1 MMVKT
6 RFAPSPTGYLHI
18 GGART
23 ALFSHLFA
31 LHNKGTTVLRIEDT
45 DLERSTPEAVAAI
58 MESLEWLGFQYDE
71 GPYYQTKRFD
81 RYKEVVA
88 ELLEKG
94 HAYYCYCTPEE
105 LAEMRAKAEA
115 KKEKPRYDGTW
126 RPEPGKTLPEIPE
139 GIKPV
144 VRFKNPQVGV
154 TSFTDLVHGNL
165 SVQNSELDD
174 LIIARSDGSPTYNF
188 CVVVDDVDMEITHV
202 IRGDD
207 HINNTY
213 RQVNIFKA
221 LGKPVPHFAHLAM
234 ILGDDGQKLSKR
246 HGAVGVMEYYERGFL
261 PEAVINYLVRLGWS
275 HGDQEIFTFEEMVQ
289 YFDLKNVSKSASA
302 FNTSKLLWLNQHYM
316 IEKNPAELGQ
326 LLKPFL
332 EKIGIQTET
341 TPEFDNF
348 LTKAV
353 EAHVKRAETLV
364 ELAEMIKYLFID
376 AIEIDEAAK
385 AKQLTEVSKPVLEE
399 LVRVLGDVT
408 EWEPAELDAAVK
420 TVTKNL
426 EVGMGKVG
434 MPLRTAIV
442 GRTNS
447 PNLDETLYLVGKERT
462 LARLERAINLI

>member
-1 MMVKT
+1 MIKT

-45 DLERSTPEAVAAI
+45 DLERSTPEAVEAI
-58 MESLEWLGFQYDE
+58 MESLEWLGFNYDE

-81 RYKEVVA
+81 RYKEVVE

-94 HAYYCYCTPEE
+94 HAYYCYCTQEE
-105 LAEMRAKAEA
+105 LAEMRALAES

-139 GIKPV
+139 GIRPV

-154 TSFTDLVHGNL
+154 TSFSDLVHGNL

-174 LIIARSDGSPTYNF
+174 LIIARGDGSPTYNF
-188 CVVVDDVDMEITHV
+188 CVVVDDVDMEITHI

-221 LGKPVPHFAHLAM
+221 MGKEVPQFAHLAM

-246 HGAVGVMEYYERGFL
+246 HGAVGVMEYYDRGFL
-261 PEAVINYLVRLGWS
+261 PEAVLNYLVRLGWS
-275 HGDQEIFTFEEMVQ
+275 SGDQEIFSFDEMVEK
-289 YFDLKNVSKSASA
+289 FDLKNVTKSASA

-316 IEKNPAELGQ
+316 IEKNPAELAM

-332 EKIGIQTET
+332 EKIGIKTEN

-353 EAHVKRAETLV
+353 ESHVKRSETLV
-364 ELAEMIKYLFID
+364 QLAEMIQYLFVD
-376 AIEIDEAAK
+376 DIEMDEAAK
-385 AKQLTEVSKPVLEE
+385 AKQITEASKPVLME
-399 LVRVLGDVT
+399 LVRVLSTLDA
-408 EWEPAELDAAVK
+408 WEPEVLDATVKAV
-420 TVTKNL
+420 TVNL

-447 PNLDETLYLVGKERT
+447 PNLDETLFLVGKERT
-462 LARLERAINLI
+462 LQRLEKAIAMI

>member
-1 MMVKT
+1 MIKT

-23 ALFSHLFA
+23 ALFSQLFA

-45 DLERSTPEAVAAI
+45 DLERSTPEAVEAI
-58 MESLEWLGFQYDE
+58 MESLEWLGFKYDE

-81 RYKEVVA
+81 RYKEVVD
-88 ELLEKG
+88 ELLESG
-94 HAYYCYCTPEE
+94 HAYYCYCTQEE

-126 RPEPGKTLPEIPE
+126 RPEPGKTLPEVPE

-144 VRFKNPQVGV
+144 VRFKNPQIGT
-154 TSFTDLVHGNL
+154 TSFLDLVHGNL

-174 LIIARSDGSPTYNF
+174 LIIARGDGSPTYNF

-221 LGKPVPHFAHLAM
+221 MGKTVPQFAHLAM

-246 HGAVGVMEYYERGFL
+246 HGAVGVKEYYDRGFL

-275 HGDQEIFTFEEMVQ
+275 HGDQEIFSFDELVQ
-289 YFDLKNVSKSASA
+289 LFDLKNVNKSASA

-316 IEKNPAELGQ
+316 TEKNPAELAM

-332 EKIGIQTET
+332 EKAGVKIED
-341 TPEFDNF
+341 TPEFDNY
-348 LTKAV
+348 LTEV
-353 EAHVKRAETLV
+353 VQSHVKRSETLV
-364 ELAEMIKYLFID
+364 ELAEIVKYLFVED
-376 AIEIDEAAK
+376 IEMDETAK
-385 AKQLTEVSKPVLEE
+385 AKQITETSKPVLEE
-399 LVRVLGDVT
+399 LVRLLSEVT
-408 EWEPAELDAAVK
+408 EWQPEILDAVVK
-420 TVTKNL
+420 QVTVNL

-447 PNLDETLYLVGKERT
+447 PNLDETLYLVGKDRTIER
-462 LARLERAINLI
+462 LNKAIAMI

>member
-1 MMVKT
+1 MIKT

-45 DLERSTPEAVAAI
+45 DLERSTPEAVEAI
-58 MESLEWLGFQYDE
+58 MESLAWLGFDYDE

-81 RYKEVVA
+81 RYKEVIE

-94 HAYYCYCTPEE
+94 HAYHCYCTQEE
-105 LAEMRAKAEA
+105 LAEMRAIAEA

-126 RPEPGKTLPEIPE
+126 RPEPGKTLPAIPE

-144 VRFKNPQVGV
+144 VRFKNPQIGA
-154 TSFTDLVHGNL
+154 TSFSDLVHGNL

-174 LIIARSDGSPTYNF
+174 LIIARGDGSPTYNF

-221 LGKPVPHFAHLAM
+221 MGKPVPQFAHLAM

-246 HGAVGVMEYYERGFL
+246 HGAVGVMEYYDRGFL

-275 HGDQEIFTFEEMVQ
+275 HGDQEIFSFAEMVEF
-289 YFDLKNVSKSASA
+289 FDLKNVNKSASA

-316 IEKNPAELGQ
+316 IEKNPAELAQ

-332 EKIGIQTET
+332 AKIGVQTED

-353 EAHVKRAETLV
+353 QAHVKRSETLV
-364 ELAEMIKYLFID
+364 ELAEMIKYLFVEE
-376 AIEIDEAAK
+376 IEMDEAAK
-385 AKQLTEVSKPVLEE
+385 AKQITEASKPVLQE
-399 LVRVLGDVT
+399 LARLLSELSDWQPEV
-408 EWEPAELDAAVK
+408 LDAAVK
-420 TVTKNL
+420 QVTVNL

-462 LARLERAINLI
+462 LERLEKAIAMI

>member
-1 MMVKT
+1 MIKT

-45 DLERSTPEAVAAI
+45 DLERSTPEAVEAI
-58 MESLEWLGFQYDE
+58 MESLAWLGFDYDE

-81 RYKEVVA
+81 RYKEVVE
-88 ELLEKG
+88 ELLENG
-94 HAYYCYCTPEE
+94 HAYYCYCTQEE
-105 LAEMRAKAEA
+105 LAEMRAVAEA

-126 RPEPGKTLPEIPE
+126 RPEPGKTLPAIPE

-144 VRFKNPQVGV
+144 VRFKNPQIGA
-154 TSFTDLVHGNL
+154 TSFSDLVHGNL

-174 LIIARSDGSPTYNF
+174 LIIARGDGSPTYNF

-221 LGKPVPHFAHLAM
+221 MGKPVPHFAHLAM

-246 HGAVGVMEYYERGFL
+246 HGAVGVMEYYDRGFL

-275 HGDQEIFTFEEMVQ
+275 HGDQEIFSFAEMVEF
-289 YFDLKNVSKSASA
+289 FDLKNVNKSASA

-316 IEKNPAELGQ
+316 IEKNPADLAQ

-332 EKIGIQTET
+332 VKIGVQTEDS
-341 TPEFDNF
+341 PEFDNF

-353 EAHVKRAETLV
+353 QAHVKRSETLV
-364 ELAEMIKYLFID
+364 ELAEMIKYLFVEE
-376 AIEIDEAAK
+376 IEMDEAAK
-385 AKQLTEVSKPVLEE
+385 AKQITETSKPVLQE
-399 LVRVLGDVT
+399 LVRLLSEISDWQP
-408 EWEPAELDAAVK
+408 EILDAAVK
-420 TVTKNL
+420 QVTVNL

-462 LARLERAINLI
+462 LERLEKAIAMI

>member
-1 MMVKT
+1 MIKT

-45 DLERSTPEAVAAI
+45 DLERSTPEAVEAI
-58 MESLEWLGFQYDE
+58 MESLEWLGFNYDE

-81 RYKEVVA
+81 RYKEVVE

-94 HAYYCYCTPEE
+94 HAYYCYCTQEE
-105 LAEMRAKAEA
+105 LAEMRALAES

-139 GIKPV
+139 GIRPV

-154 TSFTDLVHGNL
+154 TSFSDLVHGNL

-174 LIIARSDGSPTYNF
+174 LIIARGDGSPTYNF
-188 CVVVDDVDMEITHV
+188 CVVVDDVDMEITHI

-221 LGKPVPHFAHLAM
+221 MGKEVPQFAHLAM

-246 HGAVGVMEYYERGFL
+246 HGAVGVMEYYDRGFL
-261 PEAVINYLVRLGWS
+261 PEAVLNYLVRLGWS
-275 HGDQEIFTFEEMVQ
+275 SGDQEIFSFDEMVEK
-289 YFDLKNVSKSASA
+289 FDLKNVTKSASA

-316 IEKNPAELGQ
+316 IEKNPAELAM

-332 EKIGIQTET
+332 EKIGIKTEN

-353 EAHVKRAETLV
+353 ESHVKRSETLV
-364 ELAEMIKYLFID
+364 QLAEMIQYLFVD
-376 AIEIDEAAK
+376 DIEMDEAAK
-385 AKQLTEVSKPVLEE
+385 AKQITEASKPVLME
-399 LVRVLGDVT
+399 LVRVLSALDA
-408 EWEPAELDAAVK
+408 WEPEVLDAAVK
-420 TVTKNL
+420 AVTVNL

-447 PNLDETLYLVGKERT
+447 PNLDETLFLVGKERT
-462 LARLERAINLI
+462 LQRLEKAIAMI

>member
-1 MMVKT
+1 MIKT

-45 DLERSTPEAVAAI
+45 DLERSTPEAVDAI
-58 MESLEWLGFQYDE
+58 MESLEWLGFKYDE

-81 RYKEVVA
+81 RYKEVVE

-94 HAYYCYCTPEE
+94 MAYYCYCTQEE
-105 LAEMRAKAEA
+105 LAEMRAVAEA

-126 RPEPGKTLPEIPE
+126 RPEPGKTLPAIPE
-139 GIKPV
+139 GIRPV
-144 VRFKNPQVGV
+144 VRFKQPQIGV
-154 TSFTDLVHGNL
+154 TSFSDLVHGNL

-174 LIIARSDGSPTYNF
+174 LIIARGDGSPTYNF
-188 CVVVDDVDMEITHV
+188 CVVIDDVDMEITHI

-221 LGKPVPHFAHLAM
+221 MGKEVPKFAHLAM

-246 HGAVGVMEYYERGFL
+246 HGAVGVMEYYDRGFL

-275 HGDQEIFTFEEMVQ
+275 NGDQEIFSFEEMVK
-289 YFDLKNVSKSASA
+289 YFDLSHVTKSASA

-316 IEKNPAELGQ
+316 IEKNPAELAQ
-326 LLKPFL
+326 LTKPFL
-332 EKIGIQTET
+332 EKIGVKTEN
-341 TPEFDNF
+341 TPEFDNY
-348 LTKAV
+348 LTEVVA
-353 EAHVKRAETLV
+353 AHVKRTETLV
-364 ELAEMIKYLFID
+364 ELASMIQYLFTTE
-376 AIEIDEAAK
+376 IEMDEAAK
-385 AKQLTEVSKPVLEE
+385 AKQLTPVSKPVLEE
-399 LVRVLGDVT
+399 LVRVLSAV
-408 EWEPAELDAAVK
+408 ENWQPEVLDAAVK
-420 TVTKNL
+420 EVTTNL

-462 LARLERAINLI
+462 LERLTKAIAMI

>member
-1 MMVKT
+1 MIKT

-45 DLERSTPEAVAAI
+45 DLERSTPEAVEAI
-58 MESLEWLGFQYDE
+58 MESLAWLGFNYDE

-81 RYKEVVA
+81 RYKEVVE

-94 HAYYCYCTPEE
+94 HAYYCYCTQEE
-105 LAEMRAKAEA
+105 LAEMRALAES

-139 GIKPV
+139 GIRPV

-154 TSFTDLVHGNL
+154 TSFSDLVHGNL

-174 LIIARSDGSPTYNF
+174 LIIARGDGSPTYNF
-188 CVVVDDVDMEITHV
+188 CVVVDDVDMEITHI

-221 LGKPVPHFAHLAM
+221 MGKEVPQFAHLAM

-246 HGAVGVMEYYERGFL
+246 HGAVGVMEYYDRGFL
-261 PEAVINYLVRLGWS
+261 PEAVLNYLVRLGWS
-275 HGDQEIFTFEEMVQ
+275 SGDQEIFSFDEMVEK
-289 YFDLKNVSKSASA
+289 FDLKNVTKSASA

-316 IEKNPAELGQ
+316 IEKNPAELAM

-332 EKIGIQTET
+332 EKIGIKTEN

-353 EAHVKRAETLV
+353 ESHVKRSETLV
-364 ELAEMIKYLFID
+364 QLAEMIQYLFVD
-376 AIEIDEAAK
+376 DIEMDEAAK
-385 AKQLTEVSKPVLEE
+385 AKQITEASKPVLME
-399 LVRVLGDVT
+399 LVRVLSALDA
-408 EWEPAELDAAVK
+408 WEPEVLDAAVK
-420 TVTKNL
+420 AVTVNL

-447 PNLDETLYLVGKERT
+447 PNLDETLFLVGKERT
-462 LARLERAINLI
+462 LQRLEKAIAMI

>member
-1 MMVKT
+1 MIKT

-45 DLERSTPEAVAAI
+45 DLERSTPEAVEAI
-58 MESLEWLGFQYDE
+58 MESLQWLGFNYDE

-81 RYKEVVA
+81 RYKEVVE

-94 HAYYCYCTPEE
+94 HAYYCYCTQEE
-105 LAEMRAKAEA
+105 LAEMRALAES

-126 RPEPGKTLPEIPE
+126 RPEPGKTLPAIPE
-139 GIKPV
+139 GIRPV

-154 TSFTDLVHGNL
+154 TSFSDLVHGNL

-174 LIIARSDGSPTYNF
+174 LIIARGDGSPTYNF
-188 CVVVDDVDMEITHV
+188 CVVVDDVDMEITHI

-221 LGKPVPHFAHLAM
+221 MGKEIPQFAHLAM

-246 HGAVGVMEYYERGFL
+246 HGAVGVMEYYDRGFL
-261 PEAVINYLVRLGWS
+261 PEAVLNYLVRLGWS
-275 HGDQEIFTFEEMVQ
+275 SGDQEIFSFDEMVEK
-289 YFDLKNVSKSASA
+289 FDLKNVTKSASA

-316 IEKNPAELGQ
+316 IEKNPAELAM

-332 EKIGIQTET
+332 EKIGVKTEN

-353 EAHVKRAETLV
+353 ESHVKRSETLV
-364 ELAEMIKYLFID
+364 QLAEMIQYLFVDEID
-376 AIEIDEAAK
+376 MDEAAK
-385 AKQLTEVSKPVLEE
+385 AKQITEASKPVLME
-399 LVRVLGDVT
+399 LVRVLSGV
-408 EWEPAELDAAVK
+408 EAWEPEVLDAAVK
-420 TVTKNL
+420 AVTVNL

-447 PNLDETLYLVGKERT
+447 PNLDETLFLVGKERT
-462 LARLERAINLI
+462 LKRLEKAIAMI

>member
-1 MMVKT
+1 MIKT

-45 DLERSTPEAVAAI
+45 DLERSTPEAVDAI
-58 MESLEWLGFQYDE
+58 MESLEWLGFKYDE

-81 RYKEVVA
+81 RYKEVVE

-94 HAYYCYCTPEE
+94 MAYYCYCTQEE
-105 LAEMRAKAEA
+105 LAEMRAVAEA

-126 RPEPGKTLPEIPE
+126 RPEPGKTLPAIPE
-139 GIKPV
+139 GIRPV
-144 VRFKNPQVGV
+144 VRFKQPQIGV
-154 TSFTDLVHGNL
+154 TSFSDLVHGNL

-174 LIIARSDGSPTYNF
+174 LIIARGDGSPTYNF
-188 CVVVDDVDMEITHV
+188 CVVIDDVDMEITHI

-221 LGKPVPHFAHLAM
+221 MGKEVPKFAHLAM

-246 HGAVGVMEYYERGFL
+246 HGAVGVMEYYDRGFL

-275 HGDQEIFTFEEMVQ
+275 NGDQEIFSFEEMVK
-289 YFDLKNVSKSASA
+289 YFDLSHVTKSASA

-316 IEKNPAELGQ
+316 IEKNPAELAQ
-326 LLKPFL
+326 LTKPFL
-332 EKIGIQTET
+332 EKIGVKTEN
-341 TPEFDNF
+341 TPEFDNY
-348 LTKAV
+348 LTEVVA
-353 EAHVKRAETLV
+353 AHVKRTETLV
-364 ELAEMIKYLFID
+364 ELASMIQYLFTTE
-376 AIEIDEAAK
+376 IEMDETAK
-385 AKQLTEVSKPVLEE
+385 EKQLTPVSKPVLEE
-399 LVRVLGDVT
+399 LVRVLSAV
-408 EWEPAELDAAVK
+408 ENWQPEVLDAAVK
-420 TVTKNL
+420 EVTTNL

-462 LARLERAINLI
+462 LERLTKAIAMI

>member
-1 MMVKT
+1 MIKT

-45 DLERSTPEAVAAI
+45 DLERSTPEAVDAI
-58 MESLEWLGFQYDE
+58 MESLEWLGFKYDE

-81 RYKEVVA
+81 RYKEVVE

-94 HAYYCYCTPEE
+94 MAYYCYCTQEE
-105 LAEMRAKAEA
+105 LAEMRAVAEA

-126 RPEPGKTLPEIPE
+126 RPEPGKTLPAIPE
-139 GIKPV
+139 GIRPV
-144 VRFKNPQVGV
+144 VRFKQPQIGV
-154 TSFTDLVHGNL
+154 TSFSDLVHGNL

-174 LIIARSDGSPTYNF
+174 LIIARGDGSPTYNF
-188 CVVVDDVDMEITHV
+188 CVVIDDVDMEITHI

-221 LGKPVPHFAHLAM
+221 MGKEVPKFAHLAM

-275 HGDQEIFTFEEMVQ
+275 NGDQEIFSFEEMVK
-289 YFDLKNVSKSASA
+289 YFDLSHVTKSASA

-316 IEKNPAELGQ
+316 IEKNPAELAQ
-326 LLKPFL
+326 LTKPFL
-332 EKIGIQTET
+332 EKIGVKTEN
-341 TPEFDNF
+341 TPEFDNY
-348 LTKAV
+348 LTEVVA
-353 EAHVKRAETLV
+353 AHVKRTETLV
-364 ELAEMIKYLFID
+364 ELASMIQYLFTTE
-376 AIEIDEAAK
+376 IEMDEAAK
-385 AKQLTEVSKPVLEE
+385 AKQLTPVSKPVLEE
-399 LVRVLGDVT
+399 LVRVLSAV
-408 EWEPAELDAAVK
+408 ENWQPEVLDAAVK
-420 TVTKNL
+420 EVTTNL

-462 LARLERAINLI
+462 LERLTKAIAMI

>member
-1 MMVKT
+1 MIKT

-45 DLERSTPEAVAAI
+45 DLERSTPEAVEAI
-58 MESLEWLGFQYDE
+58 MESLAWLGFKYDE

-81 RYKEVVA
+81 RYKEVVE

-94 HAYYCYCTPEE
+94 HAYYCYCTQEE
-105 LAEMRAKAEA
+105 LAKMRADAEA

-126 RPEPGKTLPEIPE
+126 RPEPGKTLPEIPA
-139 GIKPV
+139 GIRPV
-144 VRFKNPQVGV
+144 VRFKNPQIGV
-154 TSFTDLVHGNL
+154 TSFSDLVHGNL

-174 LIIARSDGSPTYNF
+174 LIIARGDGSPTYNF
-188 CVVVDDVDMEITHV
+188 CVVVDDVDMEITHI

-221 LGKPVPHFAHLAM
+221 MGKEVPQFAHLAM

-261 PEAVINYLVRLGWS
+261 PEAVLNYLVRLGWS
-275 HGDQEIFTFEEMVQ
+275 SGDQEIFSFEEMVEK
-289 YFDLKNVSKSASA
+289 FDLKHVTKSASA

-316 IEKNPAELGQ
+316 IEKNPVELAM

-332 EKIGIQTET
+332 EKIGVKTED

-348 LTKAV
+348 LTEAV
-353 EAHVKRAETLV
+353 IAHVKRSETLV
-364 ELAEMIKYLFID
+364 ELAAMIQYLFVD
-376 AIEIDEAAK
+376 EIEMDETAK
-385 AKQLTEVSKPVLEE
+385 AKQITEASKPVLLE
-399 LVRVLGDVT
+399 LVRLLSEVT
-408 EWEPAELDAAVK
+408 EWKPETLDAAVK
-420 TVTKNL
+420 AVTVNL

-462 LARLERAINLI
+462 LTRLEKAIAMI

>member
-1 MMVKT
+1 MVKT

-45 DLERSTPEAVAAI
+45 DLERSTPEAVEAI
-58 MESLEWLGFQYDE
+58 MESLEWLGFNYDE

-81 RYKEVVA
+81 RYKEVVE

-94 HAYYCYCTPEE
+94 HAYYCYCTQEE
-105 LAEMRAKAEA
+105 LAEMRALAES

-126 RPEPGKTLPEIPE
+126 RPEPGKTLPAIPE
-139 GIKPV
+139 GIRPV
-144 VRFKNPQVGV
+144 VRFKNPQIGA
-154 TSFTDLVHGNL
+154 TSFSDLVHGNL

-174 LIIARSDGSPTYNF
+174 LIIARGDGSPTYNF
-188 CVVVDDVDMEITHV
+188 CVVVDDVDMEITHI

-221 LGKPVPHFAHLAM
+221 MGKEVPQFAHLAM

-246 HGAVGVMEYYERGFL
+246 HGAVGVMEYYDRGFL
-261 PEAVINYLVRLGWS
+261 PEAVLNYLVRLGWS
-275 HGDQEIFTFEEMVQ
+275 SGDQEIFSFEEMVEK
-289 YFDLKNVSKSASA
+289 FDLKNVTKSASA

-316 IEKNPAELGQ
+316 IEKNPVELAM

-332 EKIGIQTET
+332 EKIGVKTET

-348 LTKAV
+348 LTEAV
-353 EAHVKRAETLV
+353 KSHVKRSETLV
-364 ELAEMIKYLFID
+364 ELAEMIKYLFVD
-376 AIEIDEAAK
+376 EIEMDETAK
-385 AKQLTEVSKPVLEE
+385 TKQLTEASKPVLME
-399 LVRVLGDVT
+399 LVRVLSAVDA
-408 EWEPAELDAAVK
+408 WEPAVLDAAVK
-420 TVTKNL
+420 AVTVNL

-447 PNLDETLYLVGKERT
+447 PNLDETLFLVGRERT
-462 LARLERAINLI
+462 LERLEKAIAMI

>member
-1 MMVKT
+1 MIKT

-45 DLERSTPEAVAAI
+45 DLERSTPEAVEAI
-58 MESLEWLGFQYDE
+58 MESLAWLGFKYDE

-81 RYKEVVA
+81 RYKEVVE

-94 HAYYCYCTPEE
+94 HAYYCYCTQEE
-105 LAEMRAKAEA
+105 LAKMRADAEA

-126 RPEPGKTLPEIPE
+126 RPEPGKTLPEIPA
-139 GIKPV
+139 GIRPV
-144 VRFKNPQVGV
+144 VRFKNPQIGV
-154 TSFTDLVHGNL
+154 TSFSDLVHGNL

-174 LIIARSDGSPTYNF
+174 LIIARGDGSPTYNF
-188 CVVVDDVDMEITHV
+188 CVVVDDVDMEITHI

-221 LGKPVPHFAHLAM
+221 MGKEVPQFAHLAM

-261 PEAVINYLVRLGWS
+261 PEAVLNYLVRLGWS
-275 HGDQEIFTFEEMVQ
+275 SGDQEIFSFEEMVEK
-289 YFDLKNVSKSASA
+289 FDLKHVTKSASA

-316 IEKNPAELGQ
+316 IEKNPVELAM

-332 EKIGIQTET
+332 EKNGVKTEN

-348 LTKAV
+348 LTEAV
-353 EAHVKRAETLV
+353 IAHVKRSETLV
-364 ELAEMIKYLFID
+364 ELAGMIQYIFVDEIEM
-376 AIEIDEAAK
+376 DETAK
-385 AKQLTEVSKPVLEE
+385 AKQITEASKPVLLE
-399 LVRVLGDVT
+399 LVRLLSEVT
-408 EWEPAELDAAVK
+408 EWKPETLDAAVK
-420 TVTKNL
+420 TVTVNL

-462 LARLERAINLI
+462 LARLEKAIAMI

>member
-1 MMVKT
+1 MIKT

-45 DLERSTPEAVAAI
+45 DLERSTPEAVEAI
-58 MESLEWLGFQYDE
+58 MESLAWLGFKYDE

-81 RYKEVVA
+81 RYKEVVE

-94 HAYYCYCTPEE
+94 HAYYCYCTQEE
-105 LAEMRAKAEA
+105 LAKMRADAEA

-126 RPEPGKTLPEIPE
+126 RPEPGKTLPEIPA
-139 GIKPV
+139 GIRPV
-144 VRFKNPQVGV
+144 VRFKNPQIGV
-154 TSFTDLVHGNL
+154 TSFSDLVHGNL

-174 LIIARSDGSPTYNF
+174 LIIARGDGSPTYNF
-188 CVVVDDVDMEITHV
+188 CVVVDDVDMEITHI

-221 LGKPVPHFAHLAM
+221 MGKEVPQFAHLAM

-261 PEAVINYLVRLGWS
+261 PEAVLNYLVRLGWS
-275 HGDQEIFTFEEMVQ
+275 SGDQEIFSFEEMVEK
-289 YFDLKNVSKSASA
+289 FDLKHVTKSASA

-316 IEKNPAELGQ
+316 IEKNPVELAM

-332 EKIGIQTET
+332 EKIGVKTED

-348 LTKAV
+348 LTEAV
-353 EAHVKRAETLV
+353 IAHVKRSETLV
-364 ELAEMIKYLFID
+364 ELAAMIQYLFVD
-376 AIEIDEAAK
+376 EIEMDETAK
-385 AKQLTEVSKPVLEE
+385 AKQITEASKPVLLE
-399 LVRVLGDVT
+399 LVRLLSEVT
-408 EWEPAELDAAVK
+408 EWKPETLDAAVK
-420 TVTKNL
+420 AVTVNL

-462 LARLERAINLI
+462 LARLEKAIAMI

>member
-1 MMVKT
+1 MIKT

-45 DLERSTPEAVAAI
+45 DLERSTPEAVDAI
-58 MESLEWLGFQYDE
+58 MESLEWLGFKYDE

-81 RYKEVVA
+81 RYKEVVE

-94 HAYYCYCTPEE
+94 MAYYCYCTQEE
-105 LAEMRAKAEA
+105 LAEMRAVAEA

-126 RPEPGKTLPEIPE
+126 RPEPGKTLPAIPE
-139 GIKPV
+139 GIRPV
-144 VRFKNPQVGV
+144 VRFKQPQIGA
-154 TSFTDLVHGNL
+154 TSFSDLVHGNL

-174 LIIARSDGSPTYNF
+174 LIIARGDGSPTYNF
-188 CVVVDDVDMEITHV
+188 CVVIDDVDMEITHI

-221 LGKPVPHFAHLAM
+221 MGKEVPKFAHLAM

-275 HGDQEIFTFEEMVQ
+275 NGDQEIFSFEEMVK
-289 YFDLKNVSKSASA
+289 YFDLSHVTKSASA

-316 IEKNPAELGQ
+316 IEKNPAELAQ
-326 LLKPFL
+326 LTKPFL
-332 EKIGIQTET
+332 EKIGVKTEN
-341 TPEFDNF
+341 TPEFDNY
-348 LTKAV
+348 LTEVVA
-353 EAHVKRAETLV
+353 AHVKRTETLV
-364 ELAEMIKYLFID
+364 ELASMIQYLFTTE
-376 AIEIDEAAK
+376 IEMDEAAK
-385 AKQLTEVSKPVLEE
+385 AKQLTPVSKPVLEE
-399 LVRVLGDVT
+399 LVRVLSAV
-408 EWEPAELDAAVK
+408 ENWQPEVLDAAVK
-420 TVTKNL
+420 EVTTNL

-462 LARLERAINLI
+462 LERLTKAIAMI

>member
-1 MMVKT
+1 MIKT

-45 DLERSTPEAVAAI
+45 DLERSTPEAVEAI
-58 MESLEWLGFQYDE
+58 MESLAWLGFKYDE

-81 RYKEVVA
+81 RYKEVVE

-94 HAYYCYCTPEE
+94 HAYYCYCTQEE
-105 LAEMRAKAEA
+105 LAKMRADAEA

-126 RPEPGKTLPEIPE
+126 RPEPGKTLPEIPA
-139 GIKPV
+139 GIRPV
-144 VRFKNPQVGV
+144 VRFKNPQIGV
-154 TSFTDLVHGNL
+154 TSFSDLVHGNL

-174 LIIARSDGSPTYNF
+174 LIIARGDGSPTYNF
-188 CVVVDDVDMEITHV
+188 CVVVDDVDMEITHI

-221 LGKPVPHFAHLAM
+221 MGKEVPQFAHLAM

-261 PEAVINYLVRLGWS
+261 PEAVLNYLVRLGWS
-275 HGDQEIFTFEEMVQ
+275 SGDQEIFSFEEMVEK
-289 YFDLKNVSKSASA
+289 FDLKHVTKSASA

-316 IEKNPAELGQ
+316 IEKNPVELAM

-332 EKIGIQTET
+332 EKIGVKTED

-348 LTKAV
+348 LTEAV
-353 EAHVKRAETLV
+353 IAHVKRSETLV
-364 ELAEMIKYLFID
+364 ELAAMIQYLFVD
-376 AIEIDEAAK
+376 EIEMDETAK
-385 AKQLTEVSKPVLEE
+385 AKQITEASKPVLLE
-399 LVRVLGDVT
+399 LVRLLSEVT
-408 EWEPAELDAAVK
+408 EWKPETLDAAVK
-420 TVTKNL
+420 AVTVNL

-462 LARLERAINLI
+462 LACLEKAIAMI